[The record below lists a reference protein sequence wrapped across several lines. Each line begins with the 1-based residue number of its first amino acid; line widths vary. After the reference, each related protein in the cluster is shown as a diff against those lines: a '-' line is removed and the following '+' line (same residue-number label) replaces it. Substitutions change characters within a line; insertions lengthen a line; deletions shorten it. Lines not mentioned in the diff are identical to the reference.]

1 MPTDRHPAIYLRVS
15 SQSQDVR
22 SQEPE
27 LKRWAAAQDG
37 PAAVW
42 YRDKATGTNM
52 QRPGWEQL
60 WADVLTGQVS
70 RIVCWRLDRLG
81 RTAKG
86 LTALIGELR
95 EQKIGLVSLRDG
107 IDLDTPSGV
116 LMAHILASV
125 AQYETEVRS
134 ERQRA
139 GITAAKAKG
148 LVYPGRKPG
157 TLKGEPA
164 RAAELRAAGM
174 KVREIAGAL
183 GVSPATVHRYL
194 AALPG
199 L

>member
-70 RIVCWRLDRLG
+70 RIVCPGYDV
-81 RTAKG
+81 
-86 LTALIGELR
+86 
-95 EQKIGLVSLRDG
+95 QKVE
-107 IDLDTPSGV
+107 
-116 LMAHILASV
+116 AA
-125 AQYETEVRS
+125 VR
-134 ERQRA
+134 RA
-139 GITAAKAKG
+139 GIRNPSVDNMGCEMVVYWPNVKAD
-148 LVYPGRKPG
+148 
-157 TLKGEPA
+157 
-164 RAAELRAAGM
+164 
-174 KVREIAGAL
+174 
-183 GVSPATVHRYL
+183 
-194 AALPG
+194 
-199 L
+199 